1 MATDAL
7 SRVRPDL
14 PIGTMKA
21 WIFGFVLLG
30 LMACE
35 DKRAP
40 AAAKEKAE
48 QPLAATP
55 VPDIA
60 QSEKPLDAPAV
71 PVTSSGAN
79 AQANGLVV
87 VQERN
92 QVCMVNDQHMGRE
105 QIPVT
110 VAEKTYYGCCPMC
123 KGRLERDPAAR
134 AAKDPVTGSSV
145 DKATAVIGRAPSGQ
159 VFYFESEDTLRQYKL

>member
-1 MATDAL
+1 
-7 SRVRPDL
+7 
-14 PIGTMKA
+14 MKV
-21 WIFGFVLLG
+21 WIWGFALLG
-30 LMACE
+30 LIGCE

-40 AAAKEKAE
+40 AATKEEAKR
-48 QPLAATP
+48 PLAAMP
-55 VPDIA
+55 VQNIPE
-60 QSEKPLDAPAV
+60 SEKPLVAPAAS
-71 PVTSSGAN
+71 VTSSGAN
-79 AQANGLVV
+79 AQANSLVV